1 MYGYLIISLTEEVE
15 KSGMIVLTYAYTH
28 IYT

>member
-1 MYGYLIISLTEEVE
+1 MYGCLIISLTEEVE